1 MKTSKAYRFRFYP
14 TIEQAQL
21 LSRTFGC
28 VRYVYNWALKAKTNA
43 YYKEGKRLYYK
54 DLSAELTIIKQQPE
68 TVWLSEVS
76 SVALQQELRHL
87 DRAFIHFFEGRAEYP
102 QFHKKHG
109 KQSATF
115 ASSAFKWDGKT
126 ITLAKM
132 KEPLAIRWSRKLSGI
147 PTSLTITKDAAGRY
161 FVSLTIEEDITP
173 LPEIDQQIGIDLGL
187 LDTVILSTGEK
198 AGNPRF
204 FRKDEKRLAK
214 AQKRLSK
221 KQRSSKNRDKA
232 RIKVA
237 KIHAKITDRRQD
249 FLHKLTTQL
258 IRENQV
264 ISLESLQVKHMI
276 QNHHLVKSIADVGW
290 GELVRQLEYKAAWY
304 GRTVVKI
311 DKFYPSSKRCYD
323 CGHLMPK
330 MALHVRVWTCPE
342 CGKKHDRDINAA
354 KNILAAGLAVLAC
367 GEAVR
372 PGRKQSSRQGK
383 LQRSRKAN

>member
-14 TIEQAQL
+14 TTEQAQL

-28 VRYVYNWALKAKTNA
+28 VRYVYNWALKAKTDAFYN
-43 YYKEGKRLYYK
+43 EGKRLYYK
-54 DLSAELTIIKQQPE
+54 DLSAELTIRKQQPE
-68 TVWLSEVS
+68 TVWLNEVS

-87 DRAFIHFFEGRAEYP
+87 DRAFINFFEGRAEYP

-115 ASSAFKWDGKT
+115 ASSAFKWDGNT

-132 KEPLAIRWSRKLSGI
+132 KEPLAIRWSRKLNGI
-147 PTSLTITKDAAGRY
+147 PTSLTITKDAANRY
-161 FVSLTIEEDITP
+161 FVLLTMEEDITP
-173 LPEIDQQIGIDLGL
+173 LPEMDQQVGIDLGL
-187 LDTVILSTGEK
+187 LDAVILSTGEK
-198 AGNPRF
+198 VGNPRF

-221 KQRSSKNRDKA
+221 KQKGSKNRDKA

-237 KIHAKITDRRQD
+237 KIHAKIADRRQD
-249 FLHKLTTQL
+249 FLHKLTTKL

-264 ISLESLQVKHMI
+264 ISVESLQVKNMI
-276 QNHHLVKSIADVGW
+276 QNHHLAKSIADVSW
-290 GELVRQLEYKAAWY
+290 GELVRQLEYKATWY

-311 DKFYPSSKRCYD
+311 DKFYPSSQRCHD
-323 CGHLMPK
+323 CGHIMPK
-330 MALHVRVWTCPE
+330 MPLNVREWTCPE
-342 CGKKHDRDINAA
+342 CGNEHDRDINAA
-354 KNILAAGLAVLAC
+354 QNILAVGLAVLAC

>member
-1 MKTSKAYRFRFYP
+1 M
-14 TIEQAQL
+14 
-21 LSRTFGC
+21 
-28 VRYVYNWALKAKTNA
+28 
-43 YYKEGKRLYYK
+43 
-54 DLSAELTIIKQQPE
+54 
-68 TVWLSEVS
+68 
-76 SVALQQELRHL
+76 
-87 DRAFIHFFEGRAEYP
+87 
-102 QFHKKHG
+102 
-109 KQSATF
+109 
-115 ASSAFKWDGKT
+115 
-126 ITLAKM
+126 
-132 KEPLAIRWSRKLSGI
+132 
-147 PTSLTITKDAAGRY
+147 DA
-161 FVSLTIEEDITP
+161 
-173 LPEIDQQIGIDLGL
+173 
-187 LDTVILSTGEK
+187 VILSTGEK
-198 AGNPRF
+198 VGNPRF

-221 KQRSSKNRDKA
+221 KQKGSKNRDKA

-237 KIHAKITDRRQD
+237 KIHAKMADRRQD
-249 FLHKLTTQL
+249 FLQKLTTQL

-276 QNHHLVKSIADVGW
+276 QNHHLAKSIADVGW

-323 CGHLMPK
+323 CGHIMPK
-330 MALHVRVWTCPE
+330 MPLNVRAWTCPE
-342 CGKKHDRDINAA
+342 CGKEHDRDINAA

>member
-28 VRYVYNWALKAKTNA
+28 VRYVYNWALKAKTDA
-43 YYKEGKRLYYK
+43 YYNEGKRLYYK
-54 DLSAELTIIKQQPE
+54 DLSAKLTILKQQPE
-68 TVWLSEVS
+68 TVWLNEVS

-87 DRAFIHFFEGRAEYP
+87 DRAFINFFEGRAEYP

-115 ASSAFKWDGKT
+115 ASSAFKWDGHN
-126 ITLAKM
+126 ITLAKT
-132 KEPLAIRWSRKLSGI
+132 KEPLSIRWSRILHGI
-147 PTSLTITKDAAGRY
+147 PTSLTITKDATDRY
-161 FVSLTIEEDITP
+161 FVSLTVEEDITP
-173 LPEIDQQIGIDLGL
+173 LPEIDQQVGIDLGL
-187 LDTVILSTGEK
+187 LDTAILSTGEK
-198 AGNPRF
+198 VGNPRF

-221 KQRSSKNRDKA
+221 KQKGSKNRDKA

-237 KIHAKITDRRQD
+237 KIHAKIADRRQD
-249 FLHKLTTQL
+249 FLHKLTTRL

-264 ISLESLQVKHMI
+264 ISVESLQVKNMI
-276 QNHHLVKSIADVGW
+276 RNHHLAKSIADVGW
-290 GELVRQLEYKAAWY
+290 GELVRQLKYKAAWY

-323 CGHLMPK
+323 CGHIMPK
-330 MALHVRVWTCPE
+330 MPLHVREWTCPD
-342 CGKKHDRDINAA
+342 CGETHDRDINAA
-354 KNILAAGLAVLAC
+354 QNILAAGLAVLAC